1 MNEERRLLAAF
12 VVPELVLLATAGVLL
27 AISFGRSSGLFTSIS
42 PAVRA
47 AALLFVLVEIAIP
60 VGVYLDIRRR
70 SDNPDMVWVHA
81 AALPV
86 INVLGVLAYL
96 EDRKRVG

>member
-1 MNEERRLLAAF
+1 MDEERRLLAAF
-12 VVPELVLLATAGVLL
+12 VVPELCLLVVGAVML
-27 AISFGRSSGLFTSIS
+27 ALSFGRSSGLFTSIS

-60 VGVYLDIRRR
+60 VGVYLDIRRQT
-70 SDNPDMVWVHA
+70 DGPDAVWVHA

-86 INVLGVLAYL
+86 INLLGVVAYL
-96 EDRKRVG
+96 EARNRSE